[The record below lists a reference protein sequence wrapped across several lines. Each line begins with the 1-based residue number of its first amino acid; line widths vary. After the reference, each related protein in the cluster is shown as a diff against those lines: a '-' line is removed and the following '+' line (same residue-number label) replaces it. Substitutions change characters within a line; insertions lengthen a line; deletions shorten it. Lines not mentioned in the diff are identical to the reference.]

1 MKLLEPSA
9 PTLQPQKKSITEL
22 DINDRPREKFMT
34 SGGSS
39 LSAAELLAILVGS
52 GNDKENAVTLM
63 QRILSDCNGQLTTL
77 GKRSIEELCAYH
89 GIGPAKAV
97 TILAACEL
105 GARRGAEGLQEEQ
118 FNCSEK
124 LYRFFYEKLHDLPI
138 EEAHVLLLNHNLR
151 FIRSVM
157 VARGGIDGTTI
168 DIRVIL
174 REALVSNAVHI
185 ALCHNHPSGYPE
197 PSAADDVITQQLKRA
212 CREVDLWFIDHIIL
226 ADTQYYS
233 YADQNR
239 L

>member
-9 PTLQPQKKSITEL
+9 PTLQPQKKCITEL

-118 FNCSEK
+118 FNCSE
-124 LYRFFYEKLHDLPI
+124 
-138 EEAHVLLLNHNLR
+138 
-151 FIRSVM
+151 
-157 VARGGIDGTTI
+157 
-168 DIRVIL
+168 
-174 REALVSNAVHI
+174 
-185 ALCHNHPSGYPE
+185 
-197 PSAADDVITQQLKRA
+197 
-212 CREVDLWFIDHIIL
+212 
-226 ADTQYYS
+226 
-233 YADQNR
+233 
-239 L
+239 

>member
-9 PTLQPQKKSITEL
+9 PVLHSQKKSITEL
-22 DINDRPREKFMT
+22 DINDRPREKFMAT
-34 SGGSS
+34 GGSS

-52 GNDKENAVTLM
+52 GNEKENAVTLM

-105 GARRGAEGLQEEQ
+105 GARRSAEGLQTEQ
-118 FNCSEK
+118 FDCSGK

-138 EEAHVLLLNHNLR
+138 EEAHVLLLNKNLR

-157 VARGGIDGTTI
+157 VARGGIDGTMI
-168 DIRVIL
+168 DIRVVL
-174 REALVSNAVHI
+174 REALVSNAVYI
-185 ALCHNHPSGYPE
+185 ALCHNHPSGNPT
-197 PSAADDVITQQLKRA
+197 PSGADDGITQQLKRA
-212 CREVDLWFIDHIIL
+212 CREVDLVLIDHIIV

-233 YADQNR
+233 YADHNR

>member
-138 EEAHVLLLNHNLR
+138 EEAH
-151 FIRSVM
+151 
-157 VARGGIDGTTI
+157 GGIDGTTI

-197 PSAADDVITQQLKRA
+197 PSAADDAITQQLKRA
-212 CREVDLWFIDHIIL
+212 CREVDLRFIDHIIL